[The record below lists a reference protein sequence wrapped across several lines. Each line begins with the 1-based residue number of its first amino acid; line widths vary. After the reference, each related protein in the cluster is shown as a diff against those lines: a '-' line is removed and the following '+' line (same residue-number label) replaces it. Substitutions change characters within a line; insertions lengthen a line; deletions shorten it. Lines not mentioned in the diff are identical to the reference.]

1 MKKII
6 IILSL
11 TFLFSGCE
19 KDDVCDPNST
29 QTTPK
34 VVIEFY
40 DAATTTETVKNVT
53 NLGVIAPNFTTGF
66 GFNGTS
72 KIKLPLKTFQ
82 DNSIL
87 NFIQNGSDTYTT
99 NDNLDE
105 ITFNYTRKETYI
117 SRACGYKTTYTLDTT
132 NPVVIT
138 PDASNWIQNIV
149 VVQPNIENENE
160 THIKIYF

>member
-1 MKKII
+1 MKKIL

-11 TFLFSGCE
+11 TFLFLGCE

-40 DAATTTETVKNVT
+40 DAAATTETVKNVT
-53 NLGVIAPNFTTGF
+53 NLRVIAPNFTTGF

-87 NFIQNGSDTYTT
+87 NFIQNGSDTDTT

-117 SRACGYKTTYTLDTT
+117 SRACGYKTTYTMDTT

-138 PDASNWIQNIV
+138 PDASNWI
-149 VVQPNIENENE
+149 
-160 THIKIYF
+160 KILLLFNLI